1 MAPAA
6 PGKVQAIAIMQL
18 VCGIQTILV
27 AVGIAIGTLFL
38 YLPWVFALVLGIMA
52 IVRGSKL
59 MGSGA
64 YGAGNSKAIPIMFII
79 NILNCDAIGLVVG
92 IVCLVFQA
100 EPEVADYLDGVS
112 EMEMEMDV

>member
-1 MAPAA
+1 MRKWNGSSQNRHKRRRLLSSLGPKF
-6 PGKVQAIAIMQL
+6 GM
-18 VCGIQTILV
+18 
-27 AVGIAIGTLFL
+27 
-38 YLPWVFALVLGIMA
+38 LVLGIMA

-79 NILNCDAIGLVVG
+79 NIINCDAIGLVVG